1 MHSDPYS
8 VPGKTYPSS
17 SDENWQVFRPKRRTN
32 HTLWGGTN
40 VTYKT
45 NVREH
50 YPPPP
55 TPRGKRS
62 FDSNKLNCN
71 GSWAD
76 CVQLMTHLS
85 TSATYTVNIY

>member
-17 SDENWQVFRPKRRTN
+17 SDENRQVFRPKALTN

-55 TPRGKRS
+55 PPPRQEVLRFK
-62 FDSNKLNCN
+62 
-71 GSWAD
+71 
-76 CVQLMTHLS
+76 
-85 TSATYTVNIY
+85 